1 MWRAVES
8 HGAKVSIGGGTIR
21 GTDVASLA
29 AYTGGSILVNAK
41 LNDENKVEATS
52 ATRPVKITGDVSAE
66 SGGHVML
73 GLNNK
78 DSFLKGLVTT
88 DISGINPD
96 TQNGERYPEKYLW
109 CWQMEQS
116 GNTSR

>member
-1 MWRAVES
+1 MKRRNHNGSALVDIKGLVDIDSKMWRAVES

-52 ATRPVKITGDVSAE
+52 ATR
-66 SGGHVML
+66 SG
-73 GLNNK
+73 K
-78 DSFLKGLVTT
+78 DYRGC
-88 DISGINPD
+88 
-96 TQNGERYPEKYLW
+96 Q
-109 CWQMEQS
+109 C
-116 GNTSR
+116 